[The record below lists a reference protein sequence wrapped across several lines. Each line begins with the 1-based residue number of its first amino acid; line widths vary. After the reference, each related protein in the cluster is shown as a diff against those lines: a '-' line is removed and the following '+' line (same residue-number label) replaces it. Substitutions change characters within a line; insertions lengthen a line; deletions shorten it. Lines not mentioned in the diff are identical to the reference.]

1 MSARVSCDGCDISII
16 LLRLFRCSGAT
27 IIISYEI
34 LLFSIDFQV
43 FSSFEAHF
51 CNNLREELKGDGS
64 IGQLKKKNYIM
75 NGPLDSHKA
84 IQKKRRHP
92 SNVKLRSIH

>member
-1 MSARVSCDGCDISII
+1 MSARVSYVGCDISII

-27 IIISYEI
+27 VISYVI

-51 CNNLREELKGDGS
+51 CNNLREELKGDGF
-64 IGQLKKKNYIM
+64 IGQLKKKLHHEWTL
-75 NGPLDSHKA
+75 GLP
-84 IQKKRRHP
+84 
-92 SNVKLRSIH
+92 